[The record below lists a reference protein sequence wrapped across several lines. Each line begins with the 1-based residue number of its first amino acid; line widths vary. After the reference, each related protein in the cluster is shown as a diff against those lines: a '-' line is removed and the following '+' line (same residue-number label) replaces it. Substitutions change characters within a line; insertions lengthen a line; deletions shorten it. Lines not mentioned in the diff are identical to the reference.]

1 MDYAEYQNTPLNA
14 TSAQEARE
22 ATTPYR
28 LMKYKETAGASR
40 NWESAKDA
48 LNTNIVPRQYNE
60 AIINSQTN
68 PLKYLQRPGQTRL
81 DNSDGVYMSQ
91 LSGQPITDFDHNN
104 MVPFQGPKSRQ
115 NMAEYANSAL
125 LEKFTGVENF
135 AIERKETEPLFNPT
149 PTLANNFGTPDTIE
163 ENLTYIVPSKQR
175 NNELPFEQL
184 RVGPGLNAGYT
195 NIPSGGFQQADGL
208 DYIRPKTVDELR
220 VATNP
225 KISYH
230 GRVIPGMF
238 MVGKQTAKSA
248 VEKNRPDT
256 FYVNSPDRYFTTTGA
271 YLKEKKRPCVVLKDT
286 NRKASKAYTGSAA
299 PAYVRQPT
307 AREKYQESDRQNF
320 ENDYMRNAYR
330 PDIWGNDEFGDYG
343 KQGYNPPAQE
353 RDITGSR
360 RHITNL
366 LSLVKAITA
375 PLQDIMRTTTKE
387 TTEENYRPNGE
398 LQAQRPSAG
407 VAWDPNDVARTTI
420 KETTEDTVRQ
430 FGDISQGVKKGTAW
444 DPNDLARTTTK
455 ETTEETARP
464 YGDVTNSVKKGQVWD
479 CNDVART
486 TTKETT
492 EELGR
497 YGVAGGENVG
507 DRNMG
512 YLTNPQYA
520 PNTNRQ
526 YTSDYEYEGVA
537 YSKDPKPMSY
547 DSDYNMRPNIVKEGT
562 LIGRYPTPESS
573 KLSVGGDMYN
583 IDVKKMDNDRV
594 VSRQPMSTLVYQPIA
609 DTATQ
614 CARTNDRQT
623 YDDNKIGVDRIN
635 PELLDAF
642 RSNPYTQSLESY
654 VFP

>member
-1 MDYAEYQNTPLNA
+1 METYAQAPLNA
-14 TSAQEARE
+14 TTAQELRE
-22 ATTPYR
+22 ATTPYK
-28 LMKYKETAGASR
+28 LMKFKETAAAAN
-40 NWESAKDA
+40 NWAAAKDA
-48 LNTNIVPRQYNE
+48 LNSNIVPRQFNE

-68 PLKYLQRPGQTRL
+68 PLKYLQRPEQTRL
-81 DNSDGVYMSQ
+81 DTSDGVYMSQ
-91 LSGQPITDFDHNN
+91 LSGQPIMSGDFKHNN

-135 AIERKETEPLFNPT
+135 AQERKETEPLFNPT
-149 PTLANNFGTPDTIE
+149 PVLANNFGTPDTIE
-163 ENLTYIVPSKQR
+163 ENLTYIVPSRQR

-184 RVGPGLNAGYT
+184 RVGPGLNKGYT
-195 NIPSGGFQQADGL
+195 NLPSGGFQQADGI
-208 DYIRPKTVDELR
+208 DYVRPKTVDELR

-238 MVGKQTAKSA
+238 VVGKQTAKSA

-307 AREKYQESDRQNF
+307 AREKYQESNRQNF
-320 ENDYMRNAYR
+320 ENDYLRNAYR
-330 PDIWGNDEFGDYG
+330 PDIWGDDEFGDYG

-375 PLQDIMRTTTKE
+375 PLEDIMRTTTKE
-387 TTEENYRPNGE
+387 TTEENYRPYGE
-398 LQAQRPSAG
+398 LQPQRPDAG
-407 VAWDPNDVARTTI
+407 VVWDPNDVARTTI
-420 KETTEDTVRQ
+420 KETTEETPRQ
-430 FGDISQGVKKGTAW
+430 
-444 DPNDLARTTTK
+444 
-455 ETTEETARP
+455 
-464 YGDVTNSVKKGQVWD
+464 YGDVSTAVKKGQVWD
-479 CNDVART
+479 CNDIART

-492 EELGR
+492 EELDR
-497 YGVAGGENVG
+497 YGVAGT

-547 DSDYNMRPNIVKEGT
+547 DADYNMRPNIVKEGT
-562 LIGRYPTPESS
+562 LVGRYPTPQST
-573 KLSVGGDMYN
+573 KLAAGGDMYN

-594 VSRQPMSTLVYQPIA
+594 VSRQPMATQVYQPIA